1 MIIYLPVQVYNKCT
15 NLPFNVEFNNDTLII
30 NTTNNNINNVHN
42 IILCNFSYGITT
54 LPISFPI
61 TFFIV
66 KNELICDQFYIFK
79 TLSHQNDFDFLN
91 IIINEINKKYNK
103 KLTLPINLNLM
114 NLINVLKLHSNNDT
128 TPDEDNNKIYYRVCR
143 YLNFCL
149 AFISGENTTNIS
161 NTSKIIQIINLIKL
175 IKINYYGNILT
186 IEEHIEF
193 IKNPTLI
200 KKKRNYFCDINNKTV
215 KISVGDNIK
224 TNYDNIKPYPIKYYN
239 LISIKN
245 LLNILVLNHFNTLFD
260 ISCRVLYKKKPN
272 IINLMNNYILNITDD
287 ISKKSFDEFKMII
300 NDDNQELILN
310 ELMSNTLYPLNY
322 DKRTINDIF
331 IKILYIC
338 IKNENLIQNLNN
350 KTKSLIIYLVKLYKS
365 IESNDISIL
374 YNPKIY
380 TENMIYQITKI
391 MLLNDTYKL
400 ITNNNNNNNNNNNTS
415 ISISIS
421 INSII
426 QKFITN
432 ICLIQI
438 LSNLSW
444 KTISKQ
450 LTIFKYF
457 ICNKATCKQLFFC
470 DGKLNKSFTYN
481 MDNRIKKIIIDPL
494 VMFNY
499 LKQEDDFYKW
509 IYNFKEDIPK
519 IFYNMINLNNSDY
532 KTLAKILYY
541 YSKIQNQSLNDEFYR
556 KLLGVLKMNSSIILF
571 NDRIN
576 IKLKDIFKNIN
587 INLGYLARDIIN
599 EESISVTITDDIDED
614 NDVYDTITKLKRKYY
629 KYKGKYLEMK
639 MSETIK

>member
-30 NTTNNNINNVHN
+30 NTTNISNNISKVHN
-42 IILCNFSYGITT
+42 IILCNFSYGISI

-61 TFFIV
+61 TFLIV

-79 TLSHQNDFDFLN
+79 NLSHQNDFDFLN
-91 IIINEINKKYNK
+91 LIINEINKKYNK
-103 KLTLPINLNLM
+103 KLTLPKNLNLM
-114 NLINVLKLHSNNDT
+114 NLINILKLHSNNDT

-149 AFISGENTTNIS
+149 ASISDENINNIS
-161 NTSKIIQIINLIKL
+161 NTSKITQIINLIKL

-186 IEEHIEF
+186 IDEHIEF
-193 IKNPTLI
+193 IKNPNLI
-200 KKKRNYFCDINNKTV
+200 KRKRNYFCDINNKTV
-215 KISVGDNIK
+215 KILIGDNINK
-224 TNYDNIKPYPIKYYN
+224 TNINNIRPYPAKYYN

-245 LLNILVLNHFNTLFD
+245 LLNILILNHFNTLFD

-287 ISKKSFDEFKMII
+287 ISKKSFDEFKII
-300 NDDNQELILN
+300 IENDNQELILN
-310 ELMSNTLYPLNY
+310 ELSSNIIYPLNY

-380 TENMIYQITKI
+380 TENIIYQITKI

-400 ITNNNNNNNNNNNTS
+400 ININT
-415 ISISIS
+415 IF
-421 INSII
+421 I

-444 KTISKQ
+444 KIISKQ
-450 LTIFKYF
+450 LILFKYF

-470 DGKLNKSFTYN
+470 DGKLNKLFTNN
-481 MDNRIKKIIIDPL
+481 MDNRIKKIIIEPL

-499 LKQEDDFYKW
+499 LKKEEDFYKW
-509 IYNFKEDIPK
+509 IYNFKEDMPK

-556 KLLGVLKMNSSIILF
+556 KLLGVLKMNSYIILF

-587 INLGYLARDIIN
+587 INLGFLARDIIN
-599 EESISVTITDDIDED
+599 EESISVTITEDIDED
-614 NDVYDTITKLKRKYY
+614 NEIYDTINKLKRKYY

-639 MSETIK
+639 MTETIRT

>member
-30 NTTNNNINNVHN
+30 NTTNEIKVHN

-54 LPISFPI
+54 IPISFPI
-61 TFFIV
+61 TFYIV

-91 IIINEINKKYNK
+91 IIINEINKKHNK
-103 KLTLPINLNLM
+103 KLSLPKNLNLM

-128 TPDEDNNKIYYRVCR
+128 TPDEDNNKIYYRICR

-149 AFISGENTTNIS
+149 ASISDENITNIS
-161 NTSKIIQIINLIKL
+161 NTSKITQIINLIKL
-175 IKINYYGNILT
+175 IKINYYGNVLT
-186 IEEHIEF
+186 IDEHIEF
-193 IKNPTLI
+193 IKNPNLI
-200 KKKRNYFCDINNKTV
+200 KRKRNYFCDINNKTV
-215 KISVGDNIK
+215 KILIGDNINK
-224 TNYDNIKPYPIKYYN
+224 TNINNINNIKPYPIKYYN

-245 LLNILVLNHFNTLFD
+245 LLNILILNHFNTLFD

-287 ISKKSFDEFKMII
+287 ISKKSFDEFKII
-300 NDDNQELILN
+300 VNNNDNDNQDLILN
-310 ELMSNTLYPLNY
+310 ELNSNPIYPLNY
-322 DKRTINDIF
+322 DKRTINDVF

-338 IKNENLIQNLNN
+338 IKNENLIHNLNN
-350 KTKSLIIYLVKLYKS
+350 KTKSLIIYLVKLYKC

-400 ITNNNNNNNNNNNTS
+400 ISANN
-415 ISISIS
+415 
-421 INSII
+421 INITFI

-438 LSNLSW
+438 LYNLSW
-444 KTISKQ
+444 KIISKQ
-450 LTIFKYF
+450 LTVFKYF
-457 ICNKATCKQLFFC
+457 ICNKATCKQLFFS
-470 DGKLNKSFTYN
+470 DGKLNKLFTNN
-481 MDNRIKKIIIDPL
+481 MDNRIKKIIIEPL

-499 LKQEDDFYKW
+499 LKKEEDFYKW

-556 KLLGVLKMNSSIILF
+556 KLLGVLKMNSYIILF

-587 INLGYLARDIIN
+587 INLGFLARDIIN
-599 EESISVTITDDIDED
+599 EENISVTITEDIDED
-614 NDVYDTITKLKRKYY
+614 NELYDTINKLKRKYY

-639 MSETIK
+639 MSETIRT